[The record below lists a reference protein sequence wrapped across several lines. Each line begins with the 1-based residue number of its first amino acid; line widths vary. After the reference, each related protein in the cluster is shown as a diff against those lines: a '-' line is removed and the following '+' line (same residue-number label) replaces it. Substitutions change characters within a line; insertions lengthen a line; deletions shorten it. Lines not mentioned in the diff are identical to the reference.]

1 MKYAAWLWH
10 NTQGMRLNSCIR
22 IVFGTAQVVLGLL
35 MVWLSKRFIDETIHT
50 GSHDAIAEMI
60 VLLALTVLGRILLR
74 QVYYYM
80 TTVATTRKSNELRL
94 NLFAKLFSRR
104 LFDEKELHSGD
115 VTSRLSKDI
124 DAVSGVVADTIPQ
137 CKNK

>member
-104 LFDEKELHSGD
+104 LFDEM
-115 VTSRLSKDI
+115 
-124 DAVSGVVADTIPQ
+124 P
-137 CKNK
+137 